1 MNSNIDPQSIIELN
15 NKLDRIENLL
25 NNEILNNCN
34 KMSNHIDFI
43 ERIYEY
49 IKYPLFYISDKIKY
63 LSLKQSIPIE
73 HHSHQ
78 TQSTDQ

>member
-1 MNSNIDPQSIIELN
+1 MGSNVDVVELN
-15 NKLDRIENLL
+15 EKLDRIERLL

-49 IKYPLFYISDKIKY
+49 IKYPLFYISERMKFIT
-63 LSLKQSIPIE
+63 SKQTIPIE

-78 TQSTDQ
+78 TQSSD